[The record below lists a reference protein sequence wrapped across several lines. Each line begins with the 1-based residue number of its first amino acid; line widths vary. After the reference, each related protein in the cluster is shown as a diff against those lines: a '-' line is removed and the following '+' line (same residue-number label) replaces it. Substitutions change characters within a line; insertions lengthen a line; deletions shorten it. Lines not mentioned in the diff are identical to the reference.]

1 MAEKMAGQS
10 KASKKR
16 NRKKKNKE
24 PLQDSPTLE
33 NESRCVLSS
42 EDTID
47 PRPSLEQELEWCINQ
62 IKLGLNRPKVSQSQ
76 RKEAES
82 LSKKLSSSKT
92 PLPRKR
98 QLMHSNFGNY
108 RQIMKEQ
115 PLAPVLLNIKPSL
128 TAPGAVDK
136 EKGQFYRISSKNVSD
151 CSESFRFDFNVG

>member
-1 MAEKMAGQS
+1 MAAQS

-24 PLQDSPTLE
+24 PLQYSPTLDD
-33 NESRCVLSS
+33 ESRRVVSS
-42 EDTID
+42 EDTATD

-108 RQIMKEQ
+108 RQKMKEQ
-115 PLAPVLLNIKPSL
+115 PLAPPLNIKPSL
-128 TAPGAVDK
+128 TAPGVDK
-136 EKGQFYRISSKNVSD
+136 EKGQFYRTSSKNVSD
-151 CSESFRFDFNVG
+151 CSESFRFDFNVD